1 MWFISLLQLGC
12 TLAQS
17 CQTLLRTAE
26 LVAFKHVVYFLFTKA
41 TLPVQ
46 KWHLLL
52 LCREE
57 LLHSADVFVFLS
69 RLTWAAYVL
78 EKKTKFLSSNLSVKK
93 RQRKALA
100 FVLCHCSV
108 FTSCLHVTQSRRGMR
123 VHFFCC
129 SLGFFNLSSVFLAH
143 TFFSPINRKTERN
156 EWLSLV
162 GSPKLTST
170 CSHAAWKS
178 GTFDSIHAICGRKWC
193 MYIHELY
200 INCLAPSYFFE
211 WYWSDIDR
219 HYEVALSSAI
229 TAIHTKVPTTA
240 VSRSVFKFAL
250 TCTLIFIFS
259 VDMRAIFWVTRGFTH
274 SIWLKILLI
283 SCTPDKWIQRC
294 GCGVGKMLT
303 KSWFAMF

>member
-143 TFFSPINRKTERN
+143 TFFSQLTEKQKETSDSVWWDPPN
-156 EWLSLV
+156 LLQPAHTLLEKVAHLTAFMQFV
-162 GSPKLTST
+162 GESDACIS
-170 CSHAAWKS
+170 
-178 GTFDSIHAICGRKWC
+178 
-193 MYIHELY
+193 M
-200 INCLAPSYFFE
+200 NC
-211 WYWSDIDR
+211 
-219 HYEVALSSAI
+219 
-229 TAIHTKVPTTA
+229 T
-240 VSRSVFKFAL
+240 
-250 TCTLIFIFS
+250 
-259 VDMRAIFWVTRGFTH
+259 
-274 SIWLKILLI
+274 
-283 SCTPDKWIQRC
+283 
-294 GCGVGKMLT
+294 
-303 KSWFAMF
+303 